1 MNISLMASRDSH
13 AQLLFFFF
21 YRRKTCIGFRQI
33 NEFTAP
39 SPASGPSR
47 VSIFVVRTVCE
58 YVSCKN
64 RAREFVSETCR
75 NSFCTLIKIS
85 DREKWRWLPRTSLA
99 VYAVVKLPSPREN
112 EIDSLT
118 STIYNRLFLH
128 SKVVLKLSLFS
139 FSSC

>member
-1 MNISLMASRDSH
+1 MASRDSH

-21 YRRKTCIGFRQI
+21 VFLSSQDLHRLPSDKWVHGS
-33 NEFTAP
+33 FT
-39 SPASGPSR
+39 ASGPSR
-47 VSIFVVRTVCE
+47 VSIFVVRTACE
-58 YVSCKN
+58 YVSCEN
-64 RAREFVSETCR
+64 QAREFVSETCR

-128 SKVVLKLSLFS
+128 TKVVLKLSLFS